1 MLGYHVSIDD
11 VKNLKY
17 IEGLESAQI
26 FLTNRMLHAPPNA
39 FEILKKL
46 LLKKELTD
54 EEKKNSFYINITAT
68 IKFIKYFK
76 IKILIIHASYTTQL
90 FSTKDDVFM
99 KSLQDVYFYTS
110 CCKVIERE
118 TKAKAYYN
126 IHLPK
131 KTSKIRNDELS
142 KLFTK
147 TKKYL
152 LLETET
158 DSPIPEFVESCEL
171 NLCFD
176 TAHVSASGKD
186 IMSTFKSL
194 RKIIEC
200 IHLNGNMLDVGSKRD
215 KHCAFND
222 KENKVPKLEEFIK
235 YVSHFDLPIILERGV
250 EIPSNEIKKIQQ
262 ILTTTLS

>member
-26 FLTNRMLHAPPNA
+26 FLTNRSLHAPPNA
-39 FEILKKL
+39 FETLKKL
-46 LLKKELTD
+46 LLKKELTAD
-54 EEKKNSFYINITAT
+54 EKKSSFYVNMMAT
-68 IKFIKYFK
+68 IKFIKHFK
-76 IKILIIHASYTTQL
+76 IKVLIIHASYTTQL
-90 FSTKDDVFM
+90 FSTKDEVFM
-99 KSLQDVYFYTS
+99 RSLQDAYFYTS

-118 TKAKAYYN
+118 TKATAYYN

-131 KTSKIRNDELS
+131 KTSTIRSDELS
-142 KLFTK
+142 KLFKK
-147 TKKYL
+147 TKKYI

-186 IMSTFKSL
+186 IMSTFKAL
-194 RKIIEC
+194 RKIIAC
-200 IHLNGNMLDVGSKRD
+200 VHLNGNTLDVGSKRD

-235 YVSHFDLPIILERGV
+235 YISHFDLPIILERGAEV
-250 EIPSNEIKKIQQ
+250 PSNEIKKIQQ
-262 ILTTTLS
+262 MLDSL

>member
-11 VKNLKY
+11 VKKCKY
-17 IEGLESAQI
+17 INGLESAQI

-39 FEILKKL
+39 FDILKKL
-46 LLKKELTD
+46 LLKKELTND
-54 EEKKNSFYINITAT
+54 EKNTSFYINISAV

-76 IKILIIHASYTTQL
+76 LKVLIIHASYTTQL
-90 FSTKDDVFM
+90 FSTKDDLFN
-99 KSLQDVYFYTS
+99 KSVQDVFFYTN
-110 CCKVIERE
+110 CCKIIERD

-131 KTSKIRNDELS
+131 KTSTIRSDILS
-142 KLFTK
+142 KAFAK

-158 DSPIPEFVESCEL
+158 DSPIPKFVESCEL

-176 TAHVSASGKD
+176 TAHVSASGND

-194 RKIIEC
+194 RKLIAC
-200 IHLNGNMLDVGSKRD
+200 VHLNGNMLDIGSKRD
-215 KHCAFND
+215 KHCAFD
-222 KENKVPKLEEFIK
+222 DEKNKIPKLKEFIK
-235 YVSHFDLPIILERGV
+235 YISHFDLPIILERGT
-250 EIPSNEIKKIQQ
+250 EAPTEEIKKILD
-262 ILTTTLS
+262 IINDI